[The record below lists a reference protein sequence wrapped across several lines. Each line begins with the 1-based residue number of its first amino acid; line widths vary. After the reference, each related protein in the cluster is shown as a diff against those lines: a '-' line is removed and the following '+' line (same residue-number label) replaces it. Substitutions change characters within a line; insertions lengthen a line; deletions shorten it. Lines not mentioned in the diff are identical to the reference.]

1 MTQAVEFSAALL
13 FICLCDVRIT
23 EVSTVK
29 ESSMDLYKVILVDD
43 EEEVRE
49 AIRKRID
56 WEEIGFSVV
65 GTAENGEDALELAE
79 SCEPDVV
86 MTDIQMPFMDGLTLL
101 RKLKEKLPDLRSVI
115 FSGYDD
121 FEYAKE
127 AIRLES
133 EEYILKPVDAD
144 ELRKVFIRIKERL
157 DDQIRQR
164 RNVEQLSKYYEDSRP
179 MMKEQLI
186 IGLLEGRELQFD
198 LERYQKDFDLQIE
211 SAFYCAGAFRITPIK
226 EDKENLDKNLMAV
239 SLKQM
244 VLERFKDVLPIE
256 ALVYLDTV
264 TVLARLKSTQQYT
277 IFVDEMD
284 KICKIAHRSLDANVS
299 AGIGRVYGNAESIHT
314 SFLEAKDAFH
324 HRIFVGENQAICIND
339 VDPTSHIEDYISEKQ
354 IRHIIRQVK
363 IGTNE
368 SLEAEIRD
376 FIEKLK
382 KSDFGLGQL
391 QIFYAEF
398 VVELLR
404 LMRGHNINIAQTG
417 LGNINTNEEMEG
429 FASMDEFA
437 DRLINLA
444 GIIREKISSTRLD
457 TTKKLAE
464 DAKQYIADHYNESK
478 LSVDDICSHLGVGT
492 SYFSSVFKKET
503 GMSFITYLT
512 NYRMNEAQRLLD
524 STDEKSYIIA
534 GLVGYEEPNY
544 FSYVFK
550 KHFGISPSKY
560 RQV

>member
-1 MTQAVEFSAALL
+1 
-13 FICLCDVRIT
+13 
-23 EVSTVK
+23 
-29 ESSMDLYKVILVDD
+29 MDLYKVILVDD

-49 AIRKRID
+49 AIRKRIN
-56 WEEIGFSVV
+56 WEEIGFTVA

-79 SCEPDVV
+79 TCEPDVV

-101 RKLKEKLPDLRSVI
+101 RKLKERFPDLRSVI

-133 EEYILKPVDAD
+133 EEYILKPVDAE

-157 DDQIRQR
+157 DEQIRQR

-179 MMKEQLI
+179 MMKDQLI

-198 LERYQKDFDLQIE
+198 LERYQRDFDLQIE

-226 EDKENLDKNLMAV
+226 DETENLDKNLMAV

-244 VLERFKDVLPIE
+244 VTERFKDVLPIE

-264 TVLARLKSTQQYT
+264 SVLARLKSTKQYSD
-277 IFVDEMD
+277 FVAEMD
-284 KICKIAHRSLDANVS
+284 RICRIAHRSLGANVC

-363 IGTNE
+363 IGTDE
-368 SLEAEIRD
+368 SLEREIRD

-382 KSDFGLGQL
+382 KSDFGPGQL

-404 LMRGHNINIAQTG
+404 LMRGHNINIAETE
-417 LGNINTNEEMEG
+417 LGTINTNKEMEG
-429 FASMDEFA
+429 FASLDEFA
-437 DRLINLA
+437 DRLIGLA
-444 GIIREKISSTRLD
+444 NSIREKISSTRLD
-457 TTKKLAE
+457 TTKRLAE
-464 DAKQYIADHYNESK
+464 DAKQYIADHYNESG

-492 SYFSSVFKKET
+492 SYFSSIFKKET

>member
-1 MTQAVEFSAALL
+1 
-13 FICLCDVRIT
+13 
-23 EVSTVK
+23 
-29 ESSMDLYKVILVDD
+29 MDLYKVILVDD

-49 AIRKRID
+49 AIRKRIN
-56 WEEIGFSVV
+56 WEEIGFTVV
-65 GTAENGEDALELAE
+65 GTAENGEEALELAE
-79 SCEPDVV
+79 ACEPDVV

-101 RKLKEKLPDLRSVI
+101 KKLKEKLPDLRSVI

-144 ELRKVFIRIKERL
+144 ELRAIFTRIKDRL
-157 DDQIRQR
+157 DEQMKQR
-164 RNVEQLSKYYEDSRP
+164 RNVEQLSKYYEEIRP

-198 LERYQKDFDLQIE
+198 LERYQKDYDFQIE
-211 SAFYCAGAFRITPIK
+211 SAFYCAGAFRITPLK
-226 EDKENLDKNLMAV
+226 DNSEELNRNLMAV
-239 SLKQM
+239 SLKQI
-244 VLERFKDVLPIE
+244 VVERFKDVLPIE

-264 TVLARLKSTQQYT
+264 CVLARLKGTAQFND
-277 IFVDEMD
+277 FVNEMD
-284 KICKIAHRSLDANVS
+284 RVCKVAHRSLDANVS

-339 VDPTSHIEDYISEKQ
+339 VDPSCPLEDYVSEKQ
-354 IRHIIRQVK
+354 IRHIMRQVK
-363 IGTNE
+363 VGTKE
-368 SLEAEIRD
+368 SLKEEIRQFVD
-376 FIEKLK
+376 KLK
-382 KSDFGLGQL
+382 RTNVNLSQL

-404 LMRGHNINIAQTG
+404 LSRGHNISPTETG
-417 LGNINTNEEMEG
+417 FGSINTNEELEG
-429 FASMDEFA
+429 FSSMDAFA
-437 DRLINLA
+437 DRLIELT
-444 GIIREKISSTRLD
+444 GILWEKISNGRLD

-464 DAKQYIADHYNESK
+464 DAKQYIADHYSESK
-478 LSVDDICSHLGVGT
+478 LSVDEICSHLGVGT

-503 GMSFITYLT
+503 GVSFVTYLT
-512 NYRMNEAQRLLD
+512 DLRMTEAQRLLD
-524 STDEKSYIIA
+524 TTDEKSYIIA
-534 GLVGYEEPNY
+534 GMVGYDEPNY

-560 RQV
+560 RK